1 MPVISRF
8 YGIVIKMYFRQAEHN
23 PPHFHA
29 IYGEFVGSIDI
40 QTGEMLEGDL
50 PRRALKI
57 VQEWAEQHRSELLT
71 MWDTQQIT
79 VLPPLE

>member
-79 VLPPLE
+79 VLPSLE

>member
-1 MPVISRF
+1 MRMLNSPI
-8 YGIVIKMYFRQAEHN
+8 
-23 PPHFHA
+23 
-29 IYGEFVGSIDI
+29 FVGSIDI

>member
-1 MPVISRF
+1 MEPGDCGSAPARKEDTMRMLNSPI
-8 YGIVIKMYFRQAEHN
+8 
-23 PPHFHA
+23 
-29 IYGEFVGSIDI
+29 FVGSIDI

>member
-1 MPVISRF
+1 MRMLNSPI
-8 YGIVIKMYFRQAEHN
+8 
-23 PPHFHA
+23 
-29 IYGEFVGSIDI
+29 FVGSIDI
-40 QTGEMLEGDL
+40 QTGEMVEGDL

>member
-1 MPVISRF
+1 MRMFNSPI
-8 YGIVIKMYFRQAEHN
+8 
-23 PPHFHA
+23 
-29 IYGEFVGSIDI
+29 FVGSIDI

>member
-1 MPVISRF
+1 MRMLNSPI
-8 YGIVIKMYFRQAEHN
+8 
-23 PPHFHA
+23 
-29 IYGEFVGSIDI
+29 FVGSIDI

-57 VQEWAEQHRSELLT
+57 VQEWAGQHRSELLT